1 MPRVP
6 CSRQARRCPSWARG
20 RSALA
25 EEQED
30 PSAHLYPVEQNPAYT
45 LDRPLTPEDFA
56 TTYNNYYEF
65 GSYKEIWQN
74 AQELPI
80 RPWTI
85 EFDGMVE
92 EPMTVGIDDLLAK
105 MPLEERLYRHRCVE
119 AWSIAVPYSGFP
131 LKALIDFARPLGDAK
146 YLLMQTFEDDDVAEG
161 QKQFWYPWPYI
172 EGLTMAEATNELA
185 FIATGYYGKPIP
197 KQNGAPLRLA
207 VPWKYGFKHIK
218 GIVRFSFVDERPV
231 SFWEELAGNEYGFWA
246 NVNPEVSH
254 PRWSQANERFY
265 GPDGQERLPN
275 SALQRLCRTGG
286 LALRRHGERAALHVA
301 LARPSVIAWGRPDRH
316 RSGRPFSVP
325 VLQKKGRV
333 RRPGQSNREAS
344 RLGDVGSEDPLQAL
358 HLKTVSRGG
367 HPGQSS

>member
-1 MPRVP
+1 MPFVG
-6 CSRQARRCPSWARG
+6 AG
-20 RSALA
+20 RLALA

-80 RPWTI
+80 RPWTV

-105 MPLEERLYRHRCVE
+105 MPLEERLYRHRCVGGVVDRRSLQRLPAE
-119 AWSIAVPYSGFP
+119 GADRFRA
-131 LKALIDFARPLGDAK
+131 ALGDAK

-185 FIATGYYGKPIP
+185 FIATAITEADSEAERRT
-197 KQNGAPLRLA
+197 APPRRAVEVRLQA
-207 VPWKYGFKHIK
+207 HQ

-246 NVNPEVSH
+246 NVNPE
-254 PRWSQANERFY
+254 
-265 GPDGQERLPN
+265 
-275 SALQRLCRTGG
+275 CRTRAG
-286 LALRRHGERAALHVA
+286 ARRTSASTGRTGRSAS
-301 LARPSVIAWGRPDRH
+301 RPSFTTAMPNRCP
-316 RSGRPFSVP
+316 RSTDGMENELIFM
-325 VLQKKGRV
+325 
-333 RRPGQSNREAS
+333 
-344 RLGDVGSEDPLQAL
+344 
-358 HLKTVSRGG
+358 
-367 HPGQSS
+367 